1 MYFMTFYLALAITG
15 SAALLGF
22 AAEAISRLHRDESGS
37 RRPSQPP
44 PGGLRPSFHP

>member
-1 MYFMTFYLALAITG
+1 MYFMTFYVALAIAG
-15 SAALLGF
+15 SAALMGF
-22 AAEAISRLHRDESGS
+22 AAEAVARLGEAGS

>member
-1 MYFMTFYLALAITG
+1 MYFLTFYVALAITG

-22 AAEAISRLHRDESGS
+22 AAEAISRLESPS

-44 PGGLRPSFHP
+44 PSGLRPSFHP